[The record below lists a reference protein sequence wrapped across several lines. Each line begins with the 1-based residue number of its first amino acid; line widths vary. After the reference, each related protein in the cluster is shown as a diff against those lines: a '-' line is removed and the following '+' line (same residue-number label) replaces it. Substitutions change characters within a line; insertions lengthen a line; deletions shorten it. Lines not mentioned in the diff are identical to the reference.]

1 MRTNTNT
8 TSRSRAAV
16 LAFAAA
22 LTLTLR
28 AAQAVAAPDPAAW
41 GESSGYDAIEANRA
55 ATSSLVM
62 ASAPAFGAASGYDA
76 LEAQRVAYWASIS
89 APLSGEAARVEIARE
104 ALDSGEIGGVQEEA
118 LTELV
123 AAADADSA
131 VAPVDERVTQF
142 GRIR

>member
-55 ATSSLVM
+55 AAASLVV
-62 ASAPAFGAASGYDA
+62 AGAPQSG
-76 LEAQRVAYWASIS
+76 
-89 APLSGEAARVEIARE
+89 GEARVEIARE

>member
-55 ATSSLVM
+55 AASLVV
-62 ASAPAFGAASGYDA
+62 AGAPQSG
-76 LEAQRVAYWASIS
+76 
-89 APLSGEAARVEIARE
+89 GEARVEIARE